1 MTHHID
7 IDSLVLYSGSHTAG
21 PPPGTP
27 GCKMCLF
34 EAYNAIIT
42 PPDAPQQITDERPPD
57 MSPVLH
63 RMGMRLNDALPDD
76 KRQKLKRFLPRGGHS
91 PLAGTSDDGLDGQRG
106 WLATDWVLRT
116 ATPLWLDAA
125 DQPEWASRLRELGPT
140 TDQDSYDAAWSVA
153 REIRD
158 EARTLRGERL
168 KKLRTKALAAAAAAV
183 DAAAAAAAAVAV
195 AAVDA
200 AAAAVD
206 AAAAAAAAVAVAAV
220 DAAAAA
226 AGGDAAAAVAA
237 AAAAIDAAAAATGAA
252 AVADKG
258 ELVWVAVAAGGEL
271 GSAGERATY
280 QQRYGPTIAAV
291 QDSAIDLYTRL
302 VNPAKETA
310 DAH

>member
-7 IDSLVLYSGSHTAG
+7 IDTLVLYSSSHTAG

-91 PLAGTSDDGLDGQRG
+91 PLAGTRDDGLDGQRG
-106 WLATDWVLRT
+106 RLATDWVLRT

-168 KKLRTKALAAAAAAV
+168 KKLRTKALAAAAAG
-183 DAAAAAAAAVAV
+183 DAAVAGG
-195 AAVDA
+195 
-200 AAAAVD
+200 
-206 AAAAAAAAVAVAAV
+206 
-220 DAAAAA
+220 A
-226 AGGDAAAAVAA
+226 AGVAAAVAA
-237 AAAAIDAAAAATGAA
+237 AAAAAAAAGAA
-252 AVADKG
+252 AVDAVDAAAGAGDAADK
-258 ELVWVAVAAGGEL
+258 W
-271 GSAGERATY
+271 ATY

-310 DAH
+310 

>member
-7 IDSLVLYSGSHTAG
+7 IDTLVLYSGSHTGG

-34 EAYNAIIT
+34 EAYNAIQS

-91 PLAGTSDDGLDGQRG
+91 PLAGTRDDGLDGQRG
-106 WLATDWVLRT
+106 RLATDWVLRT

-168 KKLRTKALAAAAAAV
+168 KKLRTKALAAAAAAAAAG
-183 DAAAAAAAAVAV
+183 AAAA
-195 AAVDA
+195 
-200 AAAAVD
+200 
-206 AAAAAAAAVAVAAV
+206 
-220 DAAAAA
+220 
-226 AGGDAAAAVAA
+226 
-237 AAAAIDAAAAATGAA
+237 
-252 AVADKG
+252 DK
-258 ELVWVAVAAGGEL
+258 W
-271 GSAGERATY
+271 ATY

-302 VNPAKETA
+302 VNPTKETA
-310 DAH
+310 DAPLRTTPWPDRWRT

>member
-7 IDSLVLYSGSHTAG
+7 IDTLVLYSGSHTAG
-21 PPPGTP
+21 PPPPGTP

-42 PPDAPQQITDERPPD
+42 PPDAPQQITDRRPPD

-91 PLAGTSDDGLDGQRG
+91 PLAGTRDDGLDGQRG
-106 WLATDWVLRT
+106 RLATDWVLRT

-168 KKLRTKALAAAAAAV
+168 KKLRTKALAAAAAGDAAV
-183 DAAAAAAAAVAV
+183 AGGAAAVAAAVAAAAAAAA
-195 AAVDA
+195 AAG
-200 AAAAVD
+200 AAAVD
-206 AAAAAAAAVAVAAV
+206 AVDAAVAV
-220 DAAAAA
+220 

-237 AAAAIDAAAAATGAA
+237 AAATVDAAAAAAGAA
-252 AVADKG
+252 AEIG
-258 ELVWVAVAAGGEL
+258 
-271 GSAGERATY
+271 RA
-280 QQRYGPTIAAV
+280 
-291 QDSAIDLYTRL
+291 
-302 VNPAKETA
+302 
-310 DAH
+310 

>member
-27 GCKMCLF
+27 GCEMCLF

-91 PLAGTSDDGLDGQRG
+91 PLAGTRDDGLDGQRG
-106 WLATDWVLRT
+106 RLATDWVLRS

-153 REIRD
+153 RDIRD

-195 AAVDA
+195 AAAAVVDAVVDA
-200 AAAAVD
+200 AAD
-206 AAAAAAAAVAVAAV
+206 
-220 DAAAAA
+220 
-226 AGGDAAAAVAA
+226 AAAVAA
-237 AAAAIDAAAAATGAA
+237 AAAA
-252 AVADKG
+252 DK
-258 ELVWVAVAAGGEL
+258 W
-271 GSAGERATY
+271 ATY
-280 QQRYGPTIAAV
+280 HKTHTATDATAQAHIQQRYGPTIAAV
-291 QDSAIDLYTRL
+291 QYSAIDLYTRL
-302 VNPAKETA
+302 VNPTKVRA
-310 DAH
+310 

>member
-7 IDSLVLYSGSHTAG
+7 IDTLVLYSSSHTAG

-91 PLAGTSDDGLDGQRG
+91 PLAGTRDDGLDGQRG
-106 WLATDWVLRT
+106 RLATDWVLRT

-153 REIRD
+153 RDIRA

-168 KKLRTKALAAAAAAV
+168 KKLPTKALVAAVAAVAAAVDAAVAAAAAAV
-183 DAAAAAAAAVAV
+183 DAAAAAAAAA
-195 AAVDA
+195 D
-200 AAAAVD
+200 
-206 AAAAAAAAVAVAAV
+206 
-220 DAAAAA
+220 
-226 AGGDAAAAVAA
+226 
-237 AAAAIDAAAAATGAA
+237 
-252 AVADKG
+252 ADK
-258 ELVWVAVAAGGEL
+258 W
-271 GSAGERATY
+271 ATY
-280 QQRYGPTIAAV
+280 HKTHTATDATAQAHIQQRYGPTIAAT

-302 VNPAKETA
+302 VNPTKETA

>member
-7 IDSLVLYSGSHTAG
+7 LDTLVLYSGSHTGG

-27 GCKMCLF
+27 GCEMCLF
-34 EAYNAIIT
+34 EAYNAIQS
-42 PPDAPQQITDERPPD
+42 PPDAPQQITDRRPPD

-140 TDQDSYDAAWSVA
+140 TDQDSYYAAWSVA
-153 REIRD
+153 RETRD

-168 KKLRTKALAAAAAAV
+168 KKLRTKALVAAAVAAVDAVAVAAAAAV
-183 DAAAAAAAAVAV
+183 DAVAADAAGAAAA
-195 AAVDA
+195 DA
-200 AAAAVD
+200 AGAV
-206 AAAAAAAAVAVAAV
+206 
-220 DAAAAA
+220 
-226 AGGDAAAAVAA
+226 AAAVAA
-237 AAAAIDAAAAATGAA
+237 VAAADAVAA
-252 AVADKG
+252 AVAADAADK
-258 ELVWVAVAAGGEL
+258 W
-271 GSAGERATY
+271 ATY
-280 QQRYGPTIAAV
+280 HKTHSATDATVQAQIQQRYGPTIAAI
-291 QDSAIDLYTRL
+291 QDSAIDLYTRMI
-302 VNPAKETA
+302 NPAKETA

>member
-7 IDSLVLYSGSHTAG
+7 IDTLVLYSGSHTGG

-34 EAYNAIIT
+34 EAYNAIQS

-76 KRQKLKRFLPRGGHS
+76 KRQKLKRFLPRGGVS
-91 PLAGTSDDGLDGQRG
+91 PLAGTRDDGLDELRG

-116 ATPLWLDAA
+116 ATPLWLDA
-125 DQPEWASRLRELGPT
+125 
-140 TDQDSYDAAWSVA
+140 V
-153 REIRD
+153 
-158 EARTLRGERL
+158 
-168 KKLRTKALAAAAAAV
+168 
-183 DAAAAAAAAVAV
+183 
-195 AAVDA
+195 
-200 AAAAVD
+200 
-206 AAAAAAAAVAVAAV
+206 
-220 DAAAAA
+220 
-226 AGGDAAAAVAA
+226 VAA
-237 AAAAIDAAAAATGAA
+237 AAA
-252 AVADKG
+252 DK
-258 ELVWVAVAAGGEL
+258 W
-271 GSAGERATY
+271 ATY
-280 QQRYGPTIAAV
+280 HKTYTATDATAQAHIQQQRYGPTIAAV

>member
-7 IDSLVLYSGSHTAG
+7 IDTLVLYSSSHTAG

-42 PPDAPQQITDERPPD
+42 PPDVPQQITDERPPD

-91 PLAGTSDDGLDGQRG
+91 PLAGTRDDGLDGQRG
-106 WLATDWVLRT
+106 RLATDWVLRT

-168 KKLRTKALAAAAAAV
+168 KKLRTKALAAAAAGDAAV
-183 DAAAAAAAAVAV
+183 AGGAAAVAAAVAAAAAAAA
-195 AAVDA
+195 AAG
-200 AAAAVD
+200 AAAVD
-206 AAAAAAAAVAVAAV
+206 AVDAAVAV
-220 DAAAAA
+220 

-237 AAAAIDAAAAATGAA
+237 AAAAVDAAAAAAGAA
-252 AVADKG
+252 AVA
-258 ELVWVAVAAGGEL
+258 AVDAAAG
-271 GSAGERATY
+271 AGDAADKWATY